1 MEITFAQSLGDQD
14 GQRVCLQ
21 GFAQTIRKQSKTC
34 FLLLRDKTGLIQ
46 CVVDESSPD
55 LFAQAESLA
64 TESVVKITG
73 LVCKEERAMGGYEV
87 QIQELVILSASEAQK
102 PLPIFSSDAESVDP
116 NVRMDYRW
124 LDLRKPEKRLI
135 FEVWTALEHA
145 LRSFWMKKEFL
156 EIHSPKLMSAAS
168 EGGAEFF
175 EVSYFDRKAY
185 LAQSPQFYKQMAMAS
200 GFERVFEV
208 GPVFRAEP
216 SFTPRHATE
225 FTGYDME
232 LSWIESHEDVMKI
245 WEEGIAFA
253 LAEIKASL
261 GVRIQKLYGREL
273 VVPPLPFPHLT
284 LKEVKALLQERG
296 IPDQRDGDLSPE
308 EEREISAIVKER
320 YGHEFVYITE
330 YPKKVRA
337 FYHMRLESDPSLT
350 KSFDLLWS
358 GIEITTG
365 AQREHRYEQLKQQAL
380 EKGVKIESIQTYLD
394 FFRYGCPP
402 HGGMGAGAARM
413 VMKIL
418 DLPNIREATYL
429 HRSVHRLTP

>member
-87 QIQELVILSASEAQK
+87 QIQELIILSVSEAQK
-102 PLPIFSSDAESVDP
+102 PLPIFSGDAESVDP

-124 LDLRKPEKRLI
+124 LDLRKPEKRLV
-135 FEVWTALEHA
+135 FEVWTALEQA
-145 LRSFWMKKEFL
+145 LRLFWIKRGFL

-185 LAQSPQFYKQMAMAS
+185 FAQSPQFYKQMAMAS
-200 GFERVFEV
+200 GFDSVFEI

-216 SFTPRHATE
+216 SFTSRHATE

-232 LSWIESHEDVMKI
+232 LSWIESHEDVMKV
-245 WEEGIAFA
+245 WEEAIAFA
-253 LAEIKASL
+253 LTEIKTSL
-261 GVRIQKLYGREL
+261 GDRIQELYGREL
-273 VVPPLPFPHLT
+273 IIPTLPFPRIT
-284 LKEVKALLQERG
+284 LKDAKTLLKELG
-296 IPDQRDGDLSPE
+296 VVDQRDGDLSPE

-320 YGHEFVYITE
+320 YGHEFAYITE

-337 FYHMRLESDPSLT
+337 FYHMRLESDPNLT

-365 AQREHRYEQLKQQAL
+365 AQREHRYEQLKQQAV
-380 EKGVKIESIQTYLD
+380 EKGVKVESIQTYLD

>member
-87 QIQELVILSASEAQK
+87 QIQELIILSVSEAQK
-102 PLPIFSSDAESVDP
+102 PLPIFSGDAESVDP

-124 LDLRKPEKRLI
+124 LDLRKSEKRLV
-135 FEVWTALEHA
+135 FEVWTALEQA
-145 LRSFWMKKEFL
+145 LRLFWIKRGFL

-200 GFERVFEV
+200 GFDSVFEV
-208 GPVFRAEP
+208 GPVFRAES

-232 LSWIESHEDVMKI
+232 LSWIESHEDVMKV
-245 WEEGIAFA
+245 WEEAIAFA
-253 LAEIKASL
+253 LTEIKTSL
-261 GVRIQKLYGREL
+261 GDRIQELYGREL
-273 VVPPLPFPHLT
+273 IIPTLPFPRIT
-284 LKEVKALLQERG
+284 LKDAKTLLKELG
-296 IPDQRDGDLSPE
+296 VVDQRDGDLSPE

-320 YGHEFVYITE
+320 YGHEFAYITE

-337 FYHMRLESDPSLT
+337 FYHMRLESDPNLT

-365 AQREHRYEQLKQQAL
+365 AQREHRYEQLKQQAV
-380 EKGVKIESIQTYLD
+380 EKGVKVESIQTYLD

>member
-1 MEITFAQSLGDQD
+1 MKTIFAQDVGDQD
-14 GQRVCLQ
+14 DQRVCLR
-21 GFAQTIRKQSKTC
+21 GFAQTIRKQSKAC
-34 FLLLRDKTGLIQ
+34 FLLLRDKTGLVQ

-64 TESVVKITG
+64 TESVVKIIG
-73 LVCKEERAMGGYEV
+73 LVCKEERAKGGYEV
-87 QIQELVILSASEAQK
+87 RIQELVVLSASEAQK
-102 PLPIFSSDAESVDP
+102 PMPIFGADAEGVDP

-124 LDLRKPEKRLI
+124 LDLRKPEKRLV
-135 FEVWTALEHA
+135 FEVWTALEQA
-145 LRSFWMKKEFL
+145 LRAFWLKREFL

-200 GFERVFEV
+200 GFDRVFEV

-232 LSWIESHEDVMKI
+232 LSWIESHEDVMGV
-245 WEEGIAFA
+245 WEEAIAFA
-253 LAEIKASL
+253 LAEIKARL
-261 GVRIQKLYGREL
+261 GARIWELYGREL
-273 VVPPLPFPHLT
+273 VVPSLPFPRIT
-284 LKEVKALLQERG
+284 LKDAKALLRERG
-296 IPDQRDGDLSPE
+296 VADQRDGDLSPE
-308 EEREISAIVKER
+308 EERELSAIVKER
-320 YGHEFVYITE
+320 HGHEFVYVTE
-330 YPKKVRA
+330 YPAKVRA
-337 FYHMRLESDPSLT
+337 FYHMRLESDASLT
-350 KSFDLLWS
+350 KGFDLLWS

-365 AQREHRYEQLKQQAL
+365 AQREHRYERLRQQAG
-380 EKGVKIESIQTYLD
+380 EKGIREESIRAYLD

>member
-1 MEITFAQSLGDQD
+1 M
-14 GQRVCLQ
+14 
-21 GFAQTIRKQSKTC
+21 
-34 FLLLRDKTGLIQ
+34 
-46 CVVDESSPD
+46 
-55 LFAQAESLA
+55 
-64 TESVVKITG
+64 
-73 LVCKEERAMGGYEV
+73 CKEERAMGGYEV
-87 QIQELVILSASEAQK
+87 QIQELIILSVSEAQK
-102 PLPIFSSDAESVDP
+102 PLPIFSGDAESVDP

-124 LDLRKPEKRLI
+124 LDLRKSEKRLV
-135 FEVWTALEHA
+135 FEVWTALEQA
-145 LRSFWMKKEFL
+145 LRLFWIKRGFL

-200 GFERVFEV
+200 GFDSVFEV
-208 GPVFRAEP
+208 GPVFRAES

-232 LSWIESHEDVMKI
+232 LSWIESHEDVMKV
-245 WEEGIAFA
+245 WEEAIAFA
-253 LAEIKASL
+253 LTEIKTSL
-261 GVRIQKLYGREL
+261 GDRIQELYGREL
-273 VVPPLPFPHLT
+273 IIPTLPFPRIT
-284 LKEVKALLQERG
+284 LKDAKTLLKELG
-296 IPDQRDGDLSPE
+296 VVDQRDGDLSPE

-320 YGHEFVYITE
+320 YGHEFAYITE

-337 FYHMRLESDPSLT
+337 FYHMRLESDPNLT

-365 AQREHRYEQLKQQAL
+365 AQREHRYEQLKQQAV
-380 EKGVKIESIQTYLD
+380 EKGVKVESIQTYLD

>member
-87 QIQELVILSASEAQK
+87 KIQELIILSVSEAQK
-102 PLPIFSSDAESVDP
+102 PLPIFSGDAESVDP

-124 LDLRKPEKRLI
+124 LDLRKSEKRLV
-135 FEVWTALEHA
+135 FEVWTALEQA
-145 LRSFWMKKEFL
+145 LRLFWIKRGFL

-200 GFERVFEV
+200 GFDSVFEV
-208 GPVFRAEP
+208 GPVFRAES

-232 LSWIESHEDVMKI
+232 LSWIESHEDVMKV
-245 WEEGIAFA
+245 WEEAIAFA
-253 LAEIKASL
+253 LTEIKTSL
-261 GVRIQKLYGREL
+261 GDRIQELYGREL
-273 VVPPLPFPHLT
+273 IIPTLPFPRIT
-284 LKEVKALLQERG
+284 LKDAKTLLKELG
-296 IPDQRDGDLSPE
+296 VVDQRDGDLSPE

-320 YGHEFVYITE
+320 YGHEFAYITE

-337 FYHMRLESDPSLT
+337 FYHMRLESDPNLT

-365 AQREHRYEQLKQQAL
+365 AQREHRYEQLKQQAV
-380 EKGVKIESIQTYLD
+380 EKGVKVESIQTYLD